1 MMDPLLIIDC
11 NNFCHRAWHTTGQ
24 LSHKGTPTGVIF
36 GFFEQLFTVV
46 KAVRPGECVFVWD
59 SLQSRRKARH
69 PFYKQR
75 PPGEDMTIAFQQ
87 FDLLRA
93 ELLPQLGF
101 VNVLRAT
108 GFEADDII
116 AQLSIDVVQSH
127 PKQSVVI
134 ASADEDLFQLLSP
147 QVSIFKYKT
156 KSFISEKN
164 FASTYGVFPDSW
176 AEVKAIAG
184 CTSDKIPGIV
194 GVGQATAIKYLRGEL
209 PPASKK
215 YKAIQD
221 GQDIIERNRWLVT
234 LPLPGTPRFAVQP
247 SAFDAKQY
255 QTMCRRF
262 GFSGGRGMVDDLEV
276 FFT

>member
-1 MMDPLLIIDC
+1 MEKILIIDC

-24 LSHKGTPTGVIF
+24 LSHRGTPTGVIY

-46 KAVRPGECVFVWD
+46 KATRPDECVFVWD

-69 PFYKQR
+69 PFYKLR
-75 PPGEDMTIAFQQ
+75 PPGDDMTIAFQQ

-93 ELLPQLGF
+93 ELLPALGF
-101 VNVLRAT
+101 RNVLRAT

-116 AQLSIDVVQSH
+116 ARLCVDLLNGQSGGNL
-127 PKQSVVI
+127 VI
-134 ASADEDLFQLLSP
+134 ASADEDLFQLLGP
-147 QVSIFKYKT
+147 RVSIFKYKN
-156 KSFISEKN
+156 KSIITQRQFEQ
-164 FASTYGVFPDSW
+164 TYGVFPSSW

-184 CTSDKIPGIV
+184 CTSDKVPGIV

-209 PPASKK
+209 PQTSKK
-215 YKAIQD
+215 YKAIEE

-234 LPLPGTPRFAVQP
+234 LPLPGTPSFDIWP
-247 SAFDAKQY
+247 SSFDPNQY
-255 QTMCRRF
+255 RMMCRRF
-262 GFSGGRGMVDDLEV
+262 GFSDGRGMVDDMEV